1 MTRKLWDAM
10 APKYHSGTATAQ
22 PRHPNT
28 VTVRRQPKWS
38 PKTPKNRLAPMF
50 AA

>member
-1 MTRKLWDAM
+1 VTPKLCEAI
-10 APKYHSGTATAQ
+10 APKYQSGTATAQ
-22 PRHPNT
+22 PRQPNT

-38 PKTPKNRLAPMF
+38 PKTPKNRFAPML